1 MDEIIVGTG
10 NVYEDLGYKDAE
22 AMKVKADL
30 VARLQAIMKEHNYT
44 QQFVAAQTGIP
55 QPRLSRILRG
65 QFREVSEFKLMECL
79 SRLGNTV
86 EIRITP
92 CQQQHGNI
100 NLVFA

>member
-1 MDEIIVGTG
+1 MEEIIAGTG

-30 VARLQAIMKEHNYT
+30 VGRLHAIMKERRYT

-65 QFREVSEFKLMECL
+65 QFREISEFKLMECL

-86 EIRITP
+86 EIRIIP
-92 CQQQHGNI
+92 CSQQQGNI
-100 NLVFA
+100 NLLFA